1 MYIEPTGNE
10 ILDETLSE
18 LCSSNPSAFH
28 LSEKMKMKLIKI
40 IDLETL
46 LSTLI
51 SEENK
56 NDKIF
61 FLALIIIIELDYPYK
76 CMIIKMYLYLK

>member
-1 MYIEPTGNE
+1 
-10 ILDETLSE
+10 
-18 LCSSNPSAFH
+18 
-28 LSEKMKMKLIKI
+28 MKLIKI